1 MRFLSMAPVAL
12 ALTLAGCGG
21 EDAQSYLPGQ
31 LQDTPGG
38 VYVGAYVETA
48 SDDPDPS
55 VGGLYLNLPKNDG
68 SAEGQMS
75 YQQRDCQTR
84 NTLDLTLQKV
94 TNDKLKLGVATG
106 NVDQPVDSQFPVR
119 VALGL
124 EGAYNRSQ
132 DTWSG
137 FYTRSGRS
145 TEARTAPG
153 CLDYHL
159 ASAGRWM
166 IWPLASGFPSG
177 FAVTAN
183 AQTGVLQ
190 WPVVPGASKTLVML
204 LDPALLTVGSAD
216 AFELQRVQPALPATF
231 QLPAHAPAQKRRA
244 VVMVFDAQNTLL
256 AAQSVE
262 VTR

>member
-1 MRFLSMAPVAL
+1 
-12 ALTLAGCGG
+12 
-21 EDAQSYLPGQ
+21 
-31 LQDTPGG
+31 
-38 VYVGAYVETA
+38 
-48 SDDPDPS
+48 
-55 VGGLYLNLPKNDG
+55 
-68 SAEGQMS
+68 
-75 YQQRDCQTR
+75 
-84 NTLDLTLQKV
+84 
-94 TNDKLKLGVATG
+94 
-106 NVDQPVDSQFPVR
+106 
-119 VALGL
+119 
-124 EGAYNRSQ
+124 
-132 DTWSG
+132 
-137 FYTRSGRS
+137 
-145 TEARTAPG
+145 
-153 CLDYHL
+153 
-159 ASAGRWM
+159 M

-244 VVMVFDAQNTLL
+244 VVMLFDAQNTLL